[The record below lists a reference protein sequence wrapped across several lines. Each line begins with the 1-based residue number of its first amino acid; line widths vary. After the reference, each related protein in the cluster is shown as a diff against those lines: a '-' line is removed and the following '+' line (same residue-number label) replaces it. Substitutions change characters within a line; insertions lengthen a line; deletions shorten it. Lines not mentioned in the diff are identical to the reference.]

1 VINHLHSIV
10 LTKLLLTAFFFASQQ
25 LAFAQTQAAGPAAPQ
40 QTRAAAKTYDPNLVG
55 QGANLFRRDC
65 AFCHGRDAGG
75 GETGP
80 DLTRSTLVRQDVNG
94 DKIGPVVTNGRPEAG
109 MPPFDISEQQVAE
122 LVAFIHAQRK
132 NANTRK
138 GGRKGVDAVDL
149 QTGNVA
155 AGKKYFE
162 GAGGCTA
169 CHSPTGDL
177 AGIASRLK
185 GLDLER
191 QMLYPK
197 HPKSRV
203 TVTPTSGP
211 AVTGILTYLDE
222 FNVAIVDSDGSYR
235 SWPTKGVQFKV
246 DAPVNAHADLFSK
259 YTDDDIH
266 NLMAYLQTLQ

>member
-1 VINHLHSIV
+1 MNQPCSIV
-10 LTKLLLTAFFFASQQ
+10 FTNLLLTAFLFASLQ
-25 LAFAQTQAAGPAAPQ
+25 LAFAQTQAAGPVAPQ
-40 QTRAAAKTYDPNLVG
+40 QAEAAAKTYDPNLVR
-55 QGANLFRRDC
+55 QGANLFGQDC

-80 DLTRSTLVRQDVNG
+80 DLTRSTLVSQDVNG
-94 DKIGPVVTNGRPEAG
+94 DKIGPVVTNGRSEAG
-109 MPPFDISEQQVAE
+109 MPPFDISEQQIAE
-122 LVAFIHAQRK
+122 LVAFIHTQQK

-138 GGRKGVDAVDL
+138 GGRKGVDAIDL

-162 GAGGCTA
+162 GAGGCAT

-197 HPKSRV
+197 HAKSHV
-203 TVTPTSGP
+203 TVTPTSRP
-211 AVTGILTYLDE
+211 AVSGILAYLDE
-222 FNVAIVDSDGSYR
+222 FTVALVDSDGSYR
-235 SWPTKGVQFKV
+235 SWPTKEVQFKV
-246 DAPVNAHADLFSK
+246 DAPVNAHAELFSK

>member
-75 GETGP
+75 P
-80 DLTRSTLVRQDVNG
+80 DLTRSTLVSQDVNG

-132 NANTRK
+132 NANIRK

-246 DAPVNAHADLFSK
+246 DAAVNAHADLFSK